1 MRDWIAGLLRRG
13 RRGGA
18 GASGQ
23 GPVTRW
29 IVLDVETSG
38 LDPASDK
45 VLAVGA
51 VAVHADRDRARIV
64 LADSLELFVAQHA
77 PSERENI
84 LVHGIGEAA
93 QRNGIAPAQASGALR
108 AYLGDSPL
116 VAYHASFDRGF
127 LSRALKAW
135 TGHALPNAWIDA
147 AEIAPAIHPEVTGR
161 ALDDWLA
168 HFAIPVD
175 QRHNAC
181 ADALATAMLFVRLL
195 AGVPAAE
202 RDLRGL
208 QKIASHARWLPRA

>member
-1 MRDWIAGLLRRG
+1 MRDWIAGLLRRARGDGSG
-13 RRGGA
+13 RGA
-18 GASGQ
+18 H

-29 IVLDVETSG
+29 VVLDVETSG
-38 LDPASDK
+38 LDPAADR

-51 VAVHADRDRARIV
+51 VAVRADRDRARIAM
-64 LADSLELFVAQHA
+64 ADSLELFVAQAA

-93 QRNGIAPAQASGALR
+93 QRGGLDPARASERLR

-116 VAYHASFDRGF
+116 VAFHASFDRGF
-127 LSRALKAW
+127 LSRALKSW
-135 TGHALPNAWIDA
+135 SGHTLGNPWLDA
-147 AEIAPAIHPEVTGR
+147 AELAPALHPDAGGH

-168 HFAIPVD
+168 NFGIPVD

-195 AGVPAAE
+195 ADVPVAE

-208 QKIASHARWLPRA
+208 QKITSHARWLSRS

>member
-1 MRDWIAGLLRRG
+1 MRDWLSGLLRRVRG
-13 RRGGA
+13 TVSARGGHD
-18 GASGQ
+18 S
-23 GPVTRW
+23 VTRW

-38 LDPASDK
+38 LDPSADR

-64 LADSLELFVAQHA
+64 LADSLELFVAQPA

-93 QRNGIAPAQASGALR
+93 QRDGVEPALASGVLR
-108 AYLGDSPL
+108 DYLGDSPL

-135 TGHALPNAWIDA
+135 SGDALPNAWIDA
-147 AEIAPAIHPEVTGR
+147 AELAPALHPEVGGR

-168 HFAIPVD
+168 HFAIPLD

-195 AGVPAAE
+195 AEVPAGE

-208 QKIASHARWLPRA
+208 QTIASHARWLPQA

>member
-1 MRDWIAGLLRRG
+1 MRDWLAGLLGRVRGDGRG
-13 RRGGA
+13 RDA
-18 GASGQ
+18 H

-29 IVLDVETSG
+29 VVLDVETSG
-38 LDPASDK
+38 LDPAADR

-51 VAVHADRDRARIV
+51 VAVHADRDRARIAM
-64 LADSLELFVAQHA
+64 ADSLELFVAQTA

-93 QRNGIAPAQASGALR
+93 QRSGLDPARASERLR
-108 AYLGDSPL
+108 AYLGDSPV
-116 VAYHASFDRGF
+116 VAFHAAFDRGF
-127 LSRALKAW
+127 LSRALKSW
-135 TGHALPNAWIDA
+135 SGHALGNAWLDV
-147 AEIAPAIHPEVTGR
+147 AELAPALHAEAKGH

-195 AGVPAAE
+195 ADVPPAE

-208 QKIASHARWLPRA
+208 QKIASHARWLPRS